1 MFQLLLLPLPLQV
14 LALARIAGS
23 TATAHNDYQN
33 LIGIPTQLAFDQSQA
48 GVIINAGN
56 LAVSGGQHL
65 TLLAGNVINTG
76 QLTAPSGMITLAA
89 VKGESL
95 VKISQRGHLLS
106 LEIAP
111 PRDTHGQQL
120 PISPQD
126 LPTLLTGGGG
136 RVETKLLVSPTGTVQ
151 LSDALMSIP
160 AAAGTTIV
168 SGRPGC
174 IIGRKHG
181 LPRWETRRGESTRM
195 DSSGSGWH
203 GKCFGRQGGIISAN
217 INASGDRGGGTVRI
231 GGDFQGKGQVPN
243 ASRTFVSRDS
253 VINAD
258 ALVNGNGGRVVL
270 WADKVMG
277 FYGNTSTRGGLNF
290 GNGGFVEV
298 SSKQELIF
306 RGDVDTSAFLRQLG
320 NAAARP

>member
-1 MFQLLLLPLPLQV
+1 
-14 LALARIAGS
+14 
-23 TATAHNDYQN
+23 
-33 LIGIPTQLAFDQSQA
+33 
-48 GVIINAGN
+48 
-56 LAVSGGQHL
+56 
-65 TLLAGNVINTG
+65 
-76 QLTAPSGMITLAA
+76 MITLAA

-168 SGRPGC
+168 SGS
-174 IIGRKHG
+174 
-181 LPRWETRRGESTRM
+181 L
-195 DSSGSGWH
+195 DVSSGASTAY
-203 GKCFGRQGGIISAN
+203 QGGKQGGGSQQAWTQAGVGGTVNVLGDKVGLFSAN

-277 FYGNTSTRGGLNF
+277 FYGNTRT
-290 GNGGFVEV
+290 VEV
-298 SSKQELIF
+298 
-306 RGDVDTSAFLRQLG
+306 
-320 NAAARP
+320 

>member
-1 MFQLLLLPLPLQV
+1 LINPAGIVFGANAQLNVPASFTATTATGIGFGQN
-14 LALARIAGS
+14 RWFN
-23 TATAHNDYQN
+23 ATAHNDYQN

-126 LPTLLTGGGG
+126 LPTLLTGGGS

-168 SGRPGC
+168 SGS
-174 IIGRKHG
+174 
-181 LPRWETRRGESTRM
+181 L
-195 DSSGSGWH
+195 DVSSGASTAY
-203 GKCFGRQGGIISAN
+203 QGGKQGGGNQQGWTQA
-217 INASGDRGGGTVRI
+217 GVGGTV
-231 GGDFQGKGQVPN
+231 N
-243 ASRTFVSRDS
+243 
-253 VINAD
+253 
-258 ALVNGNGGRVVL
+258 VL
-270 WADKVMG
+270 GDKV
-277 FYGNTSTRGGLNF
+277 GL
-290 GNGGFVEV
+290 
-298 SSKQELIF
+298 
-306 RGDVDTSAFLRQLG
+306 SAPISMPREIG
-320 NAAARP
+320 AAASCGLAAITRDKVHCQRRPKPLSVMTQ